1 VIKISDIVIVS
12 RDKSEATE
20 PDTGPRKMVYSIMKR
35 FTIYQD
41 DDGQWVAEC
50 EELAGYRA
58 TGATSEEA
66 IEKMKSALLMFYPC
80 RCED

>member
-1 VIKISDIVIVS
+1 
-12 RDKSEATE
+12 
-20 PDTGPRKMVYSIMKR
+20 MLYSIMKQ

-50 EELAGYRA
+50 EELPGYRA
-58 TGATSEEA
+58 TGRTSEEA
-66 IEKMKSALLMFYPC
+66 IEKMKSALLRFYPC